1 MYLLSHVDTPLK
13 QFDCCIIFNLP
24 QSKPLCNSSL
34 FLCLFV
40 HVFICFL
47 LIWNRYTKYDVYT
60 GWLLCADTSSMTIGY
75 LSLQFIGTSCSSIAQ
90 SSSCLCVLSVCRP
103 ILYPPEYIVESWL
116 TNLHA
121 IKLIVVCIP
130 NQLYLHIS
138 LIMIVP
144 LTHPNPQILHILYAL
159 SLGIVL

>member
-1 MYLLSHVDTPLK
+1 
-13 QFDCCIIFNLP
+13 
-24 QSKPLCNSSL
+24 
-34 FLCLFV
+34 
-40 HVFICFL
+40 
-47 LIWNRYTKYDVYT
+47 
-60 GWLLCADTSSMTIGY
+60 LCADTSSMTIRY

-116 TNLHA
+116 THLHA

-130 NQLYLHIS
+130 NQLYLPIS

-159 SLGIVL
+159 YHWGSCCRNAQGSWCAHLYSCRWVIKFDIFYAYNTTA